1 MQYTNIENVENVEKL
16 STCVLYPDGQ
26 KKQGEAAVLSEH
38 VLNVIINEQPAYRL
52 VCTKNDLRELVTGR
66 MLTDGLIGKAD
77 DIYKM
82 YFCKY
87 ENEVSVFLKNDITW
101 ENVIPEVPTCCTGNR
116 VFAMKD
122 QADRLKRVPE
132 YKWKPEW
139 VFELSEEFGREKGI
153 HSLTCGSHLCILASA
168 GKTLYVSEDV
178 GRHNALDK
186 AAGYALL
193 NQLPLSECMIFT
205 SGRVPVDMVGK
216 VIAAGIPVLVSKSV
230 PTKESVDMAR
240 EYGLTLICRA
250 WPDKCEI
257 F

>member
-132 YKWKPEW
+132 YKWKPEKSF
-139 VFELSEEFGREKGI
+139 V
-153 HSLTCGSHLCILASA
+153 HSGKRGKNTLC
-168 GKTLYVSEDV
+168 KRRYWQT
-178 GRHNALDK
+178 
-186 AAGYALL
+186 
-193 NQLPLSECMIFT
+193 
-205 SGRVPVDMVGK
+205 
-216 VIAAGIPVLVSKSV
+216 
-230 PTKESVDMAR
+230 
-240 EYGLTLICRA
+240 
-250 WPDKCEI
+250 
-257 F
+257 

>member
-87 ENEVSVFLKNDITW
+87 ENEVSVFFFFFITW

-132 YKWKPEW
+132 YKWKTEW
-139 VFELSEEFGREKGI
+139 VFRLSEEFGREKGI

-168 GKTLYVSEDV
+168 GKTLYVSEDI

-205 SGRVPVDMVGK
+205 SGRVPVDMVEK
-216 VIAAGIPVLVSKSV
+216 VIGSHKRICG
-230 PTKESVDMAR
+230 
-240 EYGLTLICRA
+240 YGKRIRSYTDLQGLA
-250 WPDKCEI
+250 
-257 F
+257 